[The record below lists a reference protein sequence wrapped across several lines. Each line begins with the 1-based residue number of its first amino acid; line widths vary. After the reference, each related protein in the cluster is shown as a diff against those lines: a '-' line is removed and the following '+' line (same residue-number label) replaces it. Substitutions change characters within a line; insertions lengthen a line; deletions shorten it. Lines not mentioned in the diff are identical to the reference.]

1 MSSRLLAVFGDSAST
16 DRAVRALE
24 ALGVPGVRV
33 ASPAPF
39 AFLHRVHRRG
49 AERFLGWLV
58 LGGALVGLAAAIAL
72 QVGTTL
78 VHPFVVGGKPILA
91 WPAFGVVMFEL
102 TLLGAGVTNFL
113 ALALFGAWG
122 RISFPAD
129 ARKAVA
135 GDRFAVVVPAGAE
148 TIERELAIRQALAE
162 ALEIIS

>member
-1 MSSRLLAVFGDSAST
+1 MSSRLIAVFGDSVAT

-24 ALGVPGVRV
+24 DLGVAGVRV

-58 LGGALVGLAAAIAL
+58 LAGALVGLATAIAL

-78 VHPFVVGGKPILA
+78 VHPFIVGGKPILA

-113 ALALFGAWG
+113 AFALLGAWG
-122 RISFPAD
+122 RFSFPAA
-129 ARKAVA
+129 ARKVVA
-135 GDRFAVVVPAGAE
+135 GDRFAVLVPAEAA
-148 TIERELAIRQALAE
+148 TIEQEPAIRQALAE
-162 ALEIIS
+162 ALEIVS

>member
-1 MSSRLLAVFGDSAST
+1 MSDRLLAVFATPGAA

-24 ALGVPGVRV
+24 ALGVEGVRV

-39 AFLHRVHRRG
+39 SFVHRAHRPG

-58 LGGALVGLAAAIAL
+58 LGGALLGLAAAIAL

-78 VHPFVVGGKPILA
+78 VHPLVVGGKPILA

-102 TLLGAGVTNFL
+102 TLLGAGVTNFI
-113 ALALFGAWG
+113 ALAVLSARG
-122 RISFPAD
+122 RVSFPAA

-135 GDRFAVVVPAGAE
+135 SDRFAILVPVGPR
-148 TIERELAIRQALAE
+148 TIEQEPTIRKALAE
-162 ALEIIS
+162 ALEVVS